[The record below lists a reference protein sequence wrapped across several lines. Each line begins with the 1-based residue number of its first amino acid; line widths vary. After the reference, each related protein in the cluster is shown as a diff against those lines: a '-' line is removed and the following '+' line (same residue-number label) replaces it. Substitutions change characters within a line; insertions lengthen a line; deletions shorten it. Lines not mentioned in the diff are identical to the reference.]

1 MTTIEII
8 GQVIGVFGVA
18 VLFLAYQM
26 KDKKTLLLLQTLGI
40 ALFTTQYFMIN
51 ALSGAVLN
59 AVCLIRTIFF
69 YLVEGKVKNEI
80 LKNYGFPLLF
90 TVLVCVFGVFSW
102 ESWHSLLVLLSL
114 AINSFCTG
122 ACSPQN
128 FRKSLLLTC
137 SLAFVYNAIVFSI
150 GGMINEILSMI
161 SATIGI
167 IRYKKQNKI
176 KE

>member
-8 GQVIGVFGVA
+8 GQILGVLGVV

-69 YLVEGKVKNEI
+69 YLVEGKVKNEK
-80 LKNYGFPLLF
+80 LKNYGLPFLF

-102 ESWHSLLVLLSL
+102 ESWHSILVLLSL
-114 AINSFCTG
+114 AIISFCTG

-137 SLAFVYNAIVFSI
+137 SLALIYNVIVFSI
-150 GGMINEILSMI
+150 GGMINEVTSMI
-161 SATIGI
+161 SALVGI
-167 IRYKKQNKI
+167 IRHKKQQK
-176 KE
+176 